1 MDGFLKTG
9 RLLNEG
15 NFKKEPS
22 RHPQR
27 TTPVRLPS
35 WFRQEIP
42 RDVSFIKNRLKEFE
56 NSGLNTV
63 CLSARCPNLSRCFE
77 DNSVTFMI
85 MGSSCSRNC
94 GFCAVDKDR
103 LGPIDPREAYNLALT
118 IKRLNLSYVV
128 ITSVTRDDL
137 PFGGA
142 SQYARVVHLIKKVNP
157 GKKIELLIPD
167 FKNQPEAIS
176 LVVKSCP
183 DIIAHNLE
191 TVESLYQKVRPLADY
206 RQSLEVLKKVKDLGF
221 AGWVKS
227 GIMLGFGESREEVIE
242 AIGDLKE
249 SGCDILT
256 LGQYLAP
263 SNRHIP
269 VKEFIAPEQFES
281 YRREALEL
289 GFKAVYSG
297 PLVRSSYKA
306 GEMYLNAAIIK
317 VKAKV

>member
-1 MDGFLKTG
+1 M
-9 RLLNEG
+9 
-15 NFKKEPS
+15 
-22 RHPQR
+22 
-27 TTPVRLPS
+27 TTRLPS

-42 RDVSFIKNRLKEFE
+42 RDVGFIKNRLKEFE

-63 CLSARCPNLSRCFE
+63 CLSARCPNINRCFE

-85 MGSSCSRNC
+85 MGSNCSRNC
-94 GFCAVDKDR
+94 GFCAVDKGR
-103 LGPIDPREAYNLALT
+103 LNPLDLSETYNLALT
-118 IKRLNLSYVV
+118 INRLNLSYVV

-142 SQYARVVHLIKKVNP
+142 SQYARAVYLIKKINP

-167 FKNQPEAIS
+167 FRNQPEAIS

-206 RQSLEVLKKVKDLGF
+206 RQSLEVLRKVKNLGF
-221 AGWVKS
+221 AGLVKS
-227 GIMLGFGESREEVIE
+227 GIMLGFGELREEVIK
-242 AIGDLKE
+242 AIRDLRE

-263 SNRHIP
+263 SERHIP
-269 VKEFIAPEQFES
+269 VEEFITPEQFES
-281 YRREALEL
+281 YRQEALEL

-297 PLVRSSYKA
+297 PLVRSSFHAREIYSK
-306 GEMYLNAAIIK
+306 IT
-317 VKAKV
+317 

>member
-1 MDGFLKTG
+1 MYK
-9 RLLNEG
+9 RI
-15 NFKKEPS
+15 
-22 RHPQR
+22 
-27 TTPVRLPS
+27 PS

-42 RDVSFIKNRLKEFE
+42 KDAGFIKNRLEEFK

-63 CLSARCPNLSRCFE
+63 CLSSRCPNINSCFE

-85 MGSSCSRNC
+85 MGSRCSRNC
-94 GFCAVDKDR
+94 GFCAVDKGR
-103 LGPIDPREAYNLALT
+103 LNPLEPSETYNLALT
-118 IKRLNLSYVV
+118 IYRLNLSYVV

-142 SQYARVVHLIKKVNP
+142 SHYARAVYLIKKINP

-176 LVVKSCP
+176 LVVKSYP
-183 DIIAHNLE
+183 DVIAHNLE
-191 TVESLYQKVRPLADY
+191 TVESLHQKVRPLADY
-206 RQSLEVLKKVKDLGF
+206 RRSLEVLKKVKDLGF
-221 AGWVKS
+221 AGLVKS
-227 GIMLGFGESREEVIE
+227 GIMLGFGESQEEVIK
-242 AIGDLKE
+242 AIRDLKE

-263 SNRHIP
+263 SDRHIP
-269 VKEFIAPEQFES
+269 VEEFITLEQFES
-281 YRREALEL
+281 YRHRALEL

-306 GEMYLNAAIIK
+306 EKICSEITT
-317 VKAKV
+317 

>member
-1 MDGFLKTG
+1 MLK
-9 RLLNEG
+9 
-15 NFKKEPS
+15 
-22 RHPQR
+22 
-27 TTPVRLPS
+27 RLPS

-42 RDVSFIKNRLKEFE
+42 RDAGFIKNRLKEFE

-63 CLSARCPNLSRCFE
+63 CLSARCPNLNSCFE

-85 MGSSCSRNC
+85 MGSNCSRDC
-94 GFCAVDKDR
+94 GFCAVDKGR
-103 LGPIDPREAYNLALT
+103 LNPLELSETYNLALT
-118 IKRLNLSYVV
+118 INRLNLSYVV

-142 SQYARVVHLIKKVNP
+142 SQYARAVYLIRKINP

-191 TVESLYQKVRPLADY
+191 TVENLYQKVRPLADY
-206 RQSLEVLKKVKDLGF
+206 RRSLEVLKKVKNFGF
-221 AGWVKS
+221 AGWMKS
-227 GIMLGFGESREEVIE
+227 GIMLGFGERREEVIK
-242 AIGDLKE
+242 AIRDLKE

-263 SNRHIP
+263 SKRHIP
-269 VKEFIAPEQFES
+269 VEEFITPEQFES

-306 GEMYLNAAIIK
+306 GEIYRN
-317 VKAKV
+317 VDNSV

>member
-1 MDGFLKTG
+1 MHK
-9 RLLNEG
+9 
-15 NFKKEPS
+15 
-22 RHPQR
+22 
-27 TTPVRLPS
+27 RLPF

-42 RDVSFIKNRLKEFE
+42 RDAGFIKNRLKEFE

-63 CLSARCPNLSRCFE
+63 CLSARCPNLNRCFE

-85 MGSSCSRNC
+85 MGSNCSRNC
-94 GFCAVDKDR
+94 GFCAVDKGR
-103 LGPIDPREAYNLALT
+103 LNPLDALETYNLALT
-118 IKRLNLSYVV
+118 IRRLNLSYVV

-142 SQYARVVHLIKKVNP
+142 SQYARAVYLIRKINP

-167 FKNQPEAIS
+167 FRNQPEAIS
-176 LVVKSCP
+176 LVVKSRP

-191 TVESLYQKVRPLADY
+191 TVESLYQKVRPLANY
-206 RQSLEVLKKVKDLGF
+206 RQSLEVIKKVKNLGF
-221 AGWVKS
+221 VGLVKS
-227 GIMLGFGESREEVIE
+227 GIMLGFGESREEVIK
-242 AIGDLKE
+242 AIRDLKE

-263 SNRHIP
+263 SDRHIP
-269 VKEFIAPEQFES
+269 VREFIAPEQFES
-281 YRREALEL
+281 YRQKALEL

-306 GEMYLNAAIIK
+306 GEIYSK
-317 VKAKV
+317 VKR